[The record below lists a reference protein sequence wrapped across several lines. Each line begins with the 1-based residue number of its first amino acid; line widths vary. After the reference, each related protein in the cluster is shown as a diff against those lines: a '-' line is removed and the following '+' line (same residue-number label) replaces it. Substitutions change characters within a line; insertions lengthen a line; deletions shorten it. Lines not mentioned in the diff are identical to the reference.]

1 MLSRTNVWVN
11 DETFVKCFKDFMA
24 IDNFDNSVE
33 DPINERLYILQQFAK
48 RQQKLNSNF
57 AEIGVYAGM
66 SMFFMA
72 DYCSKIFTGIDSFEG
87 VSEPT
92 PGIDTDYFVKGS
104 LACSKNTAERYLSK
118 FNNIDLIKGW
128 VPDVLKELPEQTYS
142 LVHID
147 VDLYQPTKNCIEY
160 FWDKLLPD
168 GVLICDDFGSSK
180 TVGAK
185 KAMIDF
191 FGRENIIEFSTQQA
205 FVIKH

>member
-1 MLSRTNVWVN
+1 MLSRTNVWAN
-11 DETFVKCFKDFMA
+11 DPTFVKDFKEFMA
-24 IDNFDNSVE
+24 IDGFGNSVD

-48 RQQKLNSNF
+48 RQQKLDSNF
-57 AEIGVYAGM
+57 VEVGIYAGM
-66 SMFFMA
+66 SMYFMA
-72 DYCSKIFTGIDSFEG
+72 DYCDKLFLGVDSFEG

-92 PGIDTDYFVKGS
+92 LGIDTDYFVKGS
-104 LACSKNTAERYLSK
+104 LACEIKNAQKYLKK
-118 FNNIDLIKGW
+118 FENISLIKGW
-128 VPDVLKELPEQTYS
+128 VPEVLSTLPELEYS

-147 VDLYQPTKNCIEY
+147 VDLYEPTKKSIEY
-160 FWDKLLPD
+160 FWNRLIPD

-185 KAMIDF
+185 KAMVDF

>member
-1 MLSRTNVWVN
+1 MLSRTNVWAK
-11 DETFVKCFKDFMA
+11 DEDFKQCFKEFMS
-24 IDNFDNSVE
+24 IGKFDNSVE

-48 RQQKLNSNF
+48 RQKKLNSNF
-57 AEIGVYAGM
+57 VEIGIYSGM
-66 SMFFMA
+66 SMYFMA
-72 DYCSKIFTGIDSFEG
+72 DYCTKSFFGIDSFEG

-104 LACSKNTAERYLSK
+104 LSSDISNAQNYLKK
-118 FNNIDLIKGW
+118 FNNINLIKGW
-128 VPDVLKELPEQTYS
+128 VPEILKTLPDLKYS

-147 VDLYQPTKNCIEY
+147 VDLYIPTKESIEY

-180 TVGAK
+180 TIGAK

>member
-1 MLSRTNVWVN
+1 MLSRTNVWAN
-11 DETFVKCFKDFMA
+11 DPDFVKDFKEFMA
-24 IDNFDNSVE
+24 IDGFGNLID

-48 RQQKLNSNF
+48 RQKKLNSNF
-57 AEIGVYAGM
+57 VEVGIYAGM
-66 SMFFMA
+66 SMYFMA
-72 DYCSKIFTGIDSFEG
+72 EHCDNIFFGIDSFEG
-87 VSEPT
+87 VSEPI

-104 LACSKNTAERYLSK
+104 LACEIENAQRYLKK
-118 FNNIDLIKGW
+118 FNNVQLVKGW
-128 VPDVLKELPEQTYS
+128 VPEVLDTIPELQYS

-147 VDLYQPTKNCIEY
+147 VDLYEPTKKSIEY

-168 GVLICDDFGSSK
+168 GVLICDDFGSGK
-180 TVGAK
+180 TIGAK